1 MPESTVAGDDATT
14 IAVVG
19 TGAITVGILDM
30 IDELLRLY
38 GERIVFFETHQ
49 FDETQFTNVIVCAEE
64 ACGFNQQTLACFE

>member
-1 MPESTVAGDDATT
+1 MIIVLYISDPSLLVTFSMPESTVAGDDATT

-49 FDETQFTNVIVCAEE
+49 FDET
-64 ACGFNQQTLACFE
+64 